1 MKVITDEP
9 SAVNL
14 INNSCFFGMSA
25 TINALTIGKN
35 TTKVIPNPF
44 SKNSKLLVTISTF
57 PPITLTK
64 LIS

>member
-1 MKVITDEP
+1 MNVITEEP
-9 SAVNL
+9 SAVSL
-14 INNSCFFGMSA
+14 ISNSCFLGNNA
-25 TINALTIGKN
+25 TIKALTSGKN
-35 TTKVIPNPF
+35 TTKVMPNPF